1 MDKLTKEKK
10 KKRKIIDLLVRISL
24 QGSLYEFV
32 WGELQLPFLTLTEK
46 VNRSLVT

>member
-10 KKRKIIDLLVRISL
+10 KKRKISDLLVKISL
-24 QGSLYEFV
+24 QASLYEFV
-32 WGELQLPFLTLTEK
+32 WEVLQLPFLTLTEK